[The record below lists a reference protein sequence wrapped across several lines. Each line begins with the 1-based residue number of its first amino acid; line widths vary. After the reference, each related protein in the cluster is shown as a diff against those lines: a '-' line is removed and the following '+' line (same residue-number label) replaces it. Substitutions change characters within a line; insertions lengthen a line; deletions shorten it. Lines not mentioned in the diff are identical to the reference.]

1 MLPAI
6 LGAVALG
13 AIGYGVNKC
22 MTDDKCIE
30 NMDKNVR
37 KAMDIYGQWVD
48 RFEAYEVEEYPQDRG
63 KGGEKAETRQ
73 EGETK
78 QEQEAKI

>member
-1 MLPAI
+1 MLPVV

-13 AIGYGVNKC
+13 AVGYGVKKC

-37 KAMDIYGQWVD
+37 KAMDIYGQWKD
-48 RFEAYEVEEYPQDRG
+48 RFEAYEVGDNPQDSG
-63 KGGEKAETRQ
+63 KGKERA
-73 EGETK
+73 
-78 QEQEAKI
+78 EAKTNN